1 MVVPKVVWVVALC
14 FTAGALGALQSSR
27 VEQSPRQAMREM
39 LSGDEE
45 AFKKHLT
52 LDMQAKINEQI
63 KTAAAGSPIRSISSL
78 QTARQQGL
86 ESFETGPVLF
96 SFNNAQAHERLE
108 VRVDGDDLHGD
119 EDEMELSLHAFRNGV
134 ELDLPVGFRLRLNW
148 QAQQGVWRLTA
159 MTVSASIPLGDPR
172 ILDKSWWNPPAIASL
187 GGGGAPAIS
196 GAPAEDSAH
205 PKILPARSLRLIGL
219 AENLY
224 VQKHPEMGFTCSL
237 AELVEIGKGFDGENG
252 AYKFMSPEFAGG
264 TYNGYRFALSG
275 CTGKVPKAFQV
286 IAEPVSG
293 KGRAYCSDQT
303 RDLRAS
309 EDGSGATCLATG
321 KFVRQ

>member
-1 MVVPKVVWVVALC
+1 MLALC
-14 FTAGALGALQSSR
+14 FTAGAMCAAQQSSPAA
-27 VEQSPRQAMREM
+27 QSPRQAMREM

-78 QTARQQGL
+78 KTARQEGL

-108 VRVDGDDLHGD
+108 IRMDGDDLHGD
-119 EDEMELSLHAFRNGV
+119 EDEMELSLHAFRNGA
-134 ELDLPVGFRLRLNW
+134 ELDLPVGFRLQLNW
-148 QAQQGVWRLTA
+148 QMQQGIWRLTA

-187 GGGGAPAIS
+187 GAGAAPATS
-196 GAPAEDSAH
+196 AAPAEDSSH
-205 PKILPARSLRLIGL
+205 PKMLPARSVRLIGL

-224 VQKHPEMGFTCSL
+224 AQKHPENGFTCSL
-237 AELVEIGKGFDGENG
+237 AELVEIGKGFDDENG
-252 AYKFMSPEFAGG
+252 AYKFMSPEFAEG

-275 CTGKVPKAFQV
+275 CSGKVPKAFQV
-286 IAEPVSG
+286 IAEPVNG

-309 EDGSGATCLATG
+309 EDGNGATCLAAG